1 MSKFLFIEPSWVGT
15 GLTNEIFFIIR
26 GIIDCINNKKE
37 NLIINKFRT
46 EALTNNFCKISEVL
60 DIHHL
65 NILLRKFNITVFDR
79 ENLNF
84 SIKNIRYGYKDVFI
98 NLTEELI
105 NKYYTTNKLLIPSE
119 VILNNIKGDPYS
131 GEIKELIIDYTLND
145 NIITENYLEYLYN
158 DIIIDL
164 NNPQQVL
171 DWSQI
176 DDCFFKNKEL
186 FDFLLKNIKFNNRLL
201 KYSENPLLI
210 NSSRHYEHLQSI
222 NINKKINVI
231 HLRIE
236 KDMTGHMSSH
246 NKMKQEE
253 YEVNLQNK
261 YIDLIKTNCSKDD
274 IIFVLS
280 YNLDNDVI
288 HFLRE
293 NNYEF
298 YISKKNIFNG
308 REKHAIID
316 LLIGEKCN
324 NVFIGNW
331 DFTKSRGSTFSY
343 FLYMRN
349 NAFKNIFIDMYN
361 IKLDEIIKQN
371 EITL

>member
-1 MSKFLFIEPSWVGT
+1 
-15 GLTNEIFFIIR
+15 
-26 GIIDCINNKKE
+26 
-37 NLIINKFRT
+37 
-46 EALTNNFCKISEVL
+46 
-60 DIHHL
+60 
-65 NILLRKFNITVFDR
+65 
-79 ENLNF
+79 
-84 SIKNIRYGYKDVFI
+84 
-98 NLTEELI
+98 
-105 NKYYTTNKLLIPSE
+105 
-119 VILNNIKGDPYS
+119 
-131 GEIKELIIDYTLND
+131 
-145 NIITENYLEYLYN
+145 
-158 DIIIDL
+158 
-164 NNPQQVL
+164 
-171 DWSQI
+171 
-176 DDCFFKNKEL
+176 
-186 FDFLLKNIKFNNRLL
+186 
-201 KYSENPLLI
+201 
-210 NSSRHYEHLQSI
+210 
-222 NINKKINVI
+222 
-231 HLRIE
+231 
-236 KDMTGHMSSH
+236 MTGHMSSH

-253 YEVNLQNK
+253 YDVNLQNK

-361 IKLDEIIKQN
+361 IKSDEIIKQN